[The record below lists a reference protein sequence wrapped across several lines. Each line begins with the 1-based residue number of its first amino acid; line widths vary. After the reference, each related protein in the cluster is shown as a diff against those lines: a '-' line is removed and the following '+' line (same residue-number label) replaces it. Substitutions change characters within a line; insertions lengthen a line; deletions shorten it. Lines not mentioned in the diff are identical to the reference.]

1 MKAHQDNNQKIN
13 KDSGRVLAGVII
25 LVIGLILLAGQLGMD
40 HIFPRWLFSWPLIL
54 CVVGLIIGATSNF
67 KNPASFILI
76 GLGTVFLLQKNV
88 DFNVWKLVV
97 PAFLTGLGIW
107 LLIDKKETNKG
118 SNRRD
123 PDYTR
128 TDYIHK
134 ENNPMDSISM
144 KHQDSGSSEDSGLG
158 ASSFTHYDAKDT
170 DESRQRNQSTTENDF
185 LNSTAIFSEEKK
197 TIVSKNLQG
206 GEIVNIF
213 GGTDINLIQADLKGP
228 IVIDIFQLFAGT
240 KIIVPPHWTVHS
252 KVVSL
257 FGEVDDRRFIQDTHK
272 DDRKTIYLKGTS
284 IFGGVTIKSM

>member
-67 KNPASFILI
+67 KNPASLILI
-76 GLGTVFLLQKNV
+76 GLGTVFILQQNFN
-88 DFNVWKLVV
+88 FNVWKFVV
-97 PAFLTGLGIW
+97 PIFLTGLGLW
-107 LLIDKKETNKG
+107 LLTDKQRSTKKQ
-118 SNRRD
+118 SRPVQ
-123 PDYTR
+123 PDYTH
-128 TDYIHK
+128 TDYIHQDQDY
-134 ENNPMDSISM
+134 NTDSD
-144 KHQDSGSSEDSGLG
+144 QERQQ
-158 ASSFTHYDAKDT
+158 ASFT
-170 DESRQRNQSTTENDF
+170 NENDF

-206 GEIVNIF
+206 GEIVNVF
-213 GGTDINLIQADLKGP
+213 GGTDLNLMQADLKGP

-252 KVVSL
+252 KVVSV
-257 FGEVDDRRFIQDTHK
+257 FGEVSDKQFHQDRPK
-272 DDRKTIYLKGTS
+272 DHQKTIYLKGTS
-284 IFGGVTIKSM
+284 IFGGITIKSM